1 MKNDDQM
8 YQSVLSRRAV
18 YRQTQEKRRRTTRR
32 ITPVLACACLAV
44 VLGVGYWNHFRNM
57 PTIPT
62 LPESSQALTTETTV
76 ETGSTEVPSSESTE
90 FPSTAATVPTET
102 EPAATA
108 ETLLPTDAT
117 EPEFS
122 EDVPESSAE
131 ESQQEQPHTDP
142 PVTEQIQPSTQ
153 PPTEPT
159 VQPAAQEMTG
169 VDTGTQDATV
179 VPEGSG
185 MEFDEPPPHILYIYA
200 RIGEEKRIYKALG
213 LEVSEKEFG
222 DYLCDAEMFSE
233 SDYTKR
239 TIAQVYLVKDRSS
252 EELIAVHFSNEN
264 GYYLYEYVEDVFLP
278 D

>member
-8 YQSVLSRRAV
+8 YQSVLSRRAA
-18 YRQTQEKRRRTTRR
+18 YRQIQENRRRTIRR

-76 ETGSTEVPSSESTE
+76 ETGSTEVPASESTE

-117 EPEFS
+117 EPETMEGS
-122 EDVPESSAE
+122 APESSAE
-131 ESQQEQPHTDP
+131 ASQQEPPHTDP

-159 VQPAAQEMTG
+159 AQPATQEMTSE
-169 VDTGTQDATV
+169 DTVTHETTVAPDLPYTEQD
-179 VPEGSG
+179 
-185 MEFDEPPPHILYIYA
+185 DPPSNDF
-200 RIGEEKRIYKALG
+200 RIYEYAELSETDRSYRYMDM
-213 LEVSEKEFG
+213 EVPQEEIDTFLCYISMKEEADSEYSTFEACAYRIKGKDDVEYIAIQYVAGG
-222 DYLCDAEMFSE
+222 DYLLYKSIE
-233 SDYTKR
+233 
-239 TIAQVYLVKDRSS
+239 RS
-252 EELIAVHFSNEN
+252 
-264 GYYLYEYVEDVFLP
+264 
-278 D
+278 